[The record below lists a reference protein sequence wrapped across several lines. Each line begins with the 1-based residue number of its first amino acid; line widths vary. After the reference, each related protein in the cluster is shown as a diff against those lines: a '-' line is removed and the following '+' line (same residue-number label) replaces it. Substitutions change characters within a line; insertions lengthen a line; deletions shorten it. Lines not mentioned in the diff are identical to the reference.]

1 MIFAMKTLIIYCAFT
16 LISTAMSL
24 ADIKTDL
31 MNQDASIANAA
42 IETCINNQKEMLPQ
56 LRKWATDND
65 PRLKLRARTALGR
78 ITGQFASQT
87 DLMWELDFDQA
98 VAKAKQAKKP
108 ILLLHL
114 FGKLNEEF
122 C

>member
-1 MIFAMKTLIIYCAFT
+1 MKHLIICFT
-16 LISTAMSL
+16 IILIATATTI

-31 MNQDASIANAA
+31 MNHDASIANAA
-42 IETCINNQKEMLPQ
+42 VETCINNAEDMLPQ

-87 DLMWELDFDQA
+87 DLMWELDFEQA
-98 VAKAKQAKKP
+98 VAKAKQANKP